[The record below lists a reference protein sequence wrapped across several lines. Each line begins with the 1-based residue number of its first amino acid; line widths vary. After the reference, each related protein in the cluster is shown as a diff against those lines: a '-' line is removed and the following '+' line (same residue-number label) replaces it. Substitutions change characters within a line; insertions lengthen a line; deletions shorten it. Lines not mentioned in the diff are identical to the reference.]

1 MSAES
6 ESNYKE
12 RMKFESFMI
21 NNKRG
26 LPPLLENISDGS
38 LTWKSLDNI
47 NYEELGYFLSCHL
60 IIEHYIDE
68 YLKYEYGNLSWNDCK
83 LTFSQK
89 INLLS
94 NFPISEPYKEFI
106 PSIKAMNRIRNKISH
121 RVDFKISIDD
131 LEPLKY
137 YLYGA
142 YKGNKDMVPSTILKL
157 LEIYTMMI
165 CVVFASTI
173 SALVRHKSK

>member
-1 MSAES
+1 MK
-6 ESNYKE
+6 KE
-12 RMKFESFMI
+12 
-21 NNKRG
+21 RG
-26 LPPLLENISDGS
+26 LPPLVGQISKGS
-38 LTWKSLDNI
+38 VTWQRLDSI

-68 YLKYEYGNLSWNDCK
+68 YLKVQYENLSWEDCK

-94 NFPISEPYKEFI
+94 NFPVAEPYIELI
-106 PSIKAMNRIRNKISH
+106 PSIKAMNKIRNKISH

-137 YLYGA
+137 YLYAA
-142 YKGNKDMVPSTILKL
+142 YKENKSELPSTILEL
-157 LEIYTMMI
+157 LDTYTMMV
-165 CVVFASTI
+165 CVIFASTI
-173 SALVRHKSK
+173 SALARHKA

>member
-1 MSAES
+1 MK
-6 ESNYKE
+6 KE
-12 RMKFESFMI
+12 
-21 NNKRG
+21 RG
-26 LPPLLENISDGS
+26 LPPLVGQISKGS
-38 LTWKSLDNI
+38 VTWQRLDSI

-68 YLKYEYGNLSWNDCK
+68 YLKVEYENLSWEDCK

-94 NFPISEPYKEFI
+94 NFPISEPYKELI
-106 PSIKAMNRIRNKISH
+106 PSIKAMNKIRNKISH

-142 YKGNKDMVPSTILKL
+142 YQEKKSEVPSTILEL
-157 LEIYTMMI
+157 LDTYTMMV
-165 CVVFASTI
+165 CVIFASTI
-173 SALVRHKSK
+173 SALARHKA